1 MRRPGLRSRLAAAF
15 VLVALSGIVLMAVL
29 AILAIPGRVSQLVI
43 DQEDQAAQDVARA
56 LGEAYRKAGGWQGA
70 DLGPARDVAGAAGGQ
85 ITALGGSGAD
95 HQQGSGGPT
104 QAPSAGTG
112 GAGQGS
118 PQGGAGAGAEGSGG
132 PSQTPA
138 PGAGAGSSSG
148 PGEAPGSPSGTR
160 GTASPKAAG
169 SPQGSVAGRADDDRG
184 TGASDGALG
193 VVALAAQAPLERAAD
208 EDARTVTVPVLV
220 DGERVGTVTL
230 RFPEG
235 LGVAE
240 RNFESRLRWM
250 VVIAA
255 ALATV
260 LAVAVAL
267 FVARRVGG
275 PVDRLIG
282 AVRRIETGDLSAR
295 AESARAPGELG
306 ELASSFDRMAAAL
319 AREDELRRVLVA
331 DVAHEI
337 RTPVTILQASLEQ
350 MVDGTVE
357 AEPQTLSSLHDEV
370 LRLGRVVA
378 DLESLAQA
386 QAARLEMR
394 VHPVDLAQVT
404 GEALGR
410 LEASFG
416 DADLQADRELAPV
429 AVMGDPARLGQVVT
443 NLLTN
448 ALKFTP
454 AGGRVL
460 VTVDRWDGL
469 ARLQVEDTGPGI
481 PAEELDHVFDRFWR
495 GSAGRSAGGSGV
507 GLAVVA
513 ELVRAHGGRV
523 DVASAPGRG
532 ARFTVLI
539 PQA

>member
-1 MRRPGLRSRLAAAF
+1 M
-15 VLVALSGIVLMAVL
+15 
-29 AILAIPGRVSQLVI
+29 
-43 DQEDQAAQDVARA
+43 
-56 LGEAYRKAGGWQGA
+56 
-70 DLGPARDVAGAAGGQ
+70 
-85 ITALGGSGAD
+85 
-95 HQQGSGGPT
+95 
-104 QAPSAGTG
+104 
-112 GAGQGS
+112 
-118 PQGGAGAGAEGSGG
+118 
-132 PSQTPA
+132 
-138 PGAGAGSSSG
+138 
-148 PGEAPGSPSGTR
+148 
-160 GTASPKAAG
+160 
-169 SPQGSVAGRADDDRG
+169 
-184 TGASDGALG
+184 G
-193 VVALAAQAPLERAAD
+193 VVADVVQARIDLAAGD
-208 EDARTVTVPVLV
+208 DGRTVTVPVVV
-220 DGERVGTVTL
+220 DGELVGTVTL

-240 RNFESRLRWM
+240 RDFESRLRWM
-250 VVIAA
+250 VMIAA
-255 ALATV
+255 AMATALAIT
-260 LAVAVAL
+260 VAL

-295 AESARAPGELG
+295 AKSAGAPGELG

-350 MVDGTVE
+350 MVDGSVE
-357 AEPQTLSSLHDEV
+357 AEPRTLSSLHDEV

-394 VHPVDLAQVT
+394 VHPVDLA
-404 GEALGR
+404 GLAREALGR
-410 LEASFG
+410 LEPAFG
-416 DADLQADRELAPV
+416 DAELQAERDLAPV
-429 AVMGDPARLGQVVT
+429 TVMGDPARLQQVVT

-460 VTVDRWDGL
+460 VSVDRWDGQ

-495 GSAGRSAGGSGV
+495 GAAGRSAGGSGV

-523 DVASAPGRG
+523 EVTSSPGHG
-532 ARFTVLI
+532 ARFTVLL
-539 PQA
+539 PRA